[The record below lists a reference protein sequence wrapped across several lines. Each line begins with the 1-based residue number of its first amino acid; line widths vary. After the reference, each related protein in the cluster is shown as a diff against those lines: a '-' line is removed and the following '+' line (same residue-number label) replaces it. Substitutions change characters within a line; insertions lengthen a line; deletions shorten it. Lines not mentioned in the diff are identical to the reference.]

1 MERRLQYSG
10 ILVILGLLVEALCLL
25 WTRPI
30 AFVVFLGAGGLFLGL
45 GVIVYLFALVSSAH
59 SER

>member
-10 ILVILGLLVEALCLL
+10 ILVTLGLLVEVLCLL

-30 AFVVFLGAGGLFLGL
+30 AFVVFLRADGLFLGL
-45 GVIVYLFALVSSAH
+45 GIPVYLFALVSSAH